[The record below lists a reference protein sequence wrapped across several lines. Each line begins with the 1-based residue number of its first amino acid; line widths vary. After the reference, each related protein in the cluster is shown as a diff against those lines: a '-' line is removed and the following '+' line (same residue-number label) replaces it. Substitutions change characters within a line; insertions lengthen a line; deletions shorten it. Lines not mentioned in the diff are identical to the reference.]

1 MDPRLGITMY
11 VADVMRHRA
20 THRLWS
26 LPAFGEVVAVTS
38 PGPKKALSQ
47 RGQMGI
53 FLHCQSWSNQVT
65 YVLTT
70 DSKGISQ

>member
-1 MDPRLGITMY
+1 MNNIGDALQCML
-11 VADVMRHRA
+11 A

-26 LPAFGEVVAVTS
+26 FPAFGEVVAVTS
-38 PGPKKALSQ
+38 PGPKKALDK

-53 FLHCQSWSNQVT
+53 FLYCQSWSNQVT

-70 DSKGISQ
+70 DIKGRPH